1 MSTEQGT
8 ARHFIAIDPGAN
20 GGIAWTTPEGE
31 RSKPLPKTLGDT
43 NELVFDILKEQGFF
57 DGSAKVACHLE
68 EPPKFVKAIPGS
80 AVFVMAR
87 NFGNLEGLFTAYRV
101 PLHLTRP
108 QAWQQ
113 RVGNLGTKGDSTT
126 TAWKNKLKARAQQL
140 YPEER
145 VTLATADALLI
156 LWAATQGNL

>member
-1 MSTEQGT
+1 MSTSDSL

-20 GGIAWTTPEGE
+20 GGIAWTSPLGDK
-31 RSKPLPKTLGDT
+31 SKPLPKTLGDT

-113 RVGNLGTKGDSTT
+113 RLPGIGKKGEQTT

-140 YPEER
+140 YPEEH

-156 LWAATQGNL
+156 LWAATQGDL